1 MRINVVQAVNK
12 PLIVLTMSS
21 DEALAIL
28 GFVGDTDEVMAKQ
41 RVLLESALE
50 EIGQAIEVDQP
61 SRN

>member
-50 EIGQAIEVDQP
+50 EIGQVVEVDQP